1 MHVQVRLCMLYALR
15 FEQDGMRIR
24 QLQDYL
30 LTAGVR
36 DR

>member
-1 MHVQVRLCMLYALR
+1 MLYALR
-15 FEQDGMRIR
+15 FEQDAMRIR
-24 QLQDYL
+24 QLQEYL